1 MFTILFLIGWATF
14 STLMSIYVLGG
25 YYIILWILLGYLVGF
40 IPIIIG
46 ALIHIYAWQKL
57 PLMNRYKYYGWQSLA
72 RFLSVFVFNISIKVI
87 GAENVPKDG
96 KMVVY
101 TNHKSYLDPVIAI
114 QAINRPMAF
123 TPKSTLY
130 KIPILK
136 DGMKQMHCM
145 PIYRDDTRKTA
156 KALVETIKNI
166 ETGFSMVVFP
176 EGGRKNR
183 DQDSVVATRA
193 GAFQIAV
200 KPKATILPMTII
212 GNSEIQHRAPF
223 RKTKIKVIIHK
234 PITHEDYQG
243 LSTAEIGDMVMHVI
257 NSGFE
262 HK

>member
-25 YYIILWILLGYLVGF
+25 YYIILWVLLGYLVGF

-87 GAENVPKDG
+87 GKENVPKDG

-166 ETGFSMVVFP
+166 EAGFSMVVFP

-223 RKTKIKVIIHK
+223 RKTKIKVVIHK
-234 PITHEDYQG
+234 PITYEMYQDK
-243 LSTAEIGDMVMHVI
+243 STAEIGNMVMDVI
-257 NSGFE
+257 NSGIE
-262 HK
+262 QK